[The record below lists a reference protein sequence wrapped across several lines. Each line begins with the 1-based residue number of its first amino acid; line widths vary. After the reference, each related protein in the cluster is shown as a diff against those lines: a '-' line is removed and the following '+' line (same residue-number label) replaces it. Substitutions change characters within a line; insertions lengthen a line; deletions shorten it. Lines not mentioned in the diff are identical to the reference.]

1 MFNYTMP
8 TKQELED
15 ELNERLNLDM
25 EWSEMK
31 KGDLL
36 TIRDGLEDEDFV
48 KKFVAQYANTVAGD
62 KVQGGIENWQ
72 PGDAIALLSQIQ
84 SEETNPVDMFM

>member
-1 MFNYTMP
+1 MFNHTMP

-48 KKFVAQYANTVAGD
+48 KKFVAQYANVVAGD

>member
-1 MFNYTMP
+1 MP

-48 KKFVAQYANTVAGD
+48 KKFVGQYANQVAGD
-62 KVQGGIENWQ
+62 KVQGSIENWK
-72 PGDAIALLSQIQ
+72 PGDGLAILAQMQ
-84 SEETNPVDMFM
+84 SDDANPMDLFM